1 MKYLKRFNQINE
13 GYDYR
18 MFQDE
23 TKKGEEVNY
32 FFDDEFGNQFKVS
45 FLFKTDAKSSE
56 LIYQQYNEDTK
67 LWDMEVV
74 SKKRVLDSS
83 FIKPTDNVKEIDG
96 ELYIMNKSNIYKIL
110 DTVFKKILNDFI
122 LKNKWC
128 SIIKIIGSG
137 KRTEK
142 DLIRQRTKVYIRYFT
157 NHPMIGW
164 RLKIVNNIIFLIK
177 EKPKTRS

>member
-1 MKYLKRFNQINE
+1 MKYLKKFNQINE

-74 SKKRVLDSS
+74 SKKRVLDTTI
-83 FIKPTDNVKEIDG
+83 IKPTDNVKEIDG

-110 DTVFKKILNDFI
+110 DTVFNEILNDFI
-122 LKNKWC
+122 LKNEWC

-142 DLIRQRTKVYIRYFT
+142 DLISQRTKVYTRYFN
-157 NHPMIGW
+157 NHPIIGW
-164 RLKIVNNIIFLIK
+164 YMTHVNNLIK
-177 EKPKTRS
+177 LIKKPKTIS